1 MSLEPVTSFFRNA
14 GFASTPNVPRHCVA
28 GILATECRA
37 TMPGINRRDF
47 LNALCNTRR
56 S

>member
-1 MSLEPVTSFFRNA
+1 MSMVSVTTFFRNA
-14 GFASTPNVPRHCVA
+14 GFASTPNVPRHSVA

-47 LNALCNTRR
+47 LNALCKTRR